1 MVFYKER
8 SFNSKSMIPIAKPY
22 LTEEEAQAAYDTIL
36 TGWITQG
43 PKVQEFEEKFA
54 AYTGAKYAV
63 AVSNCTTA
71 LHLSIIVSGIK
82 EGDEVICPSMSYI
95 ATANA
100 IKYVG
105 AIPVFAEVQQDTY
118 NLDPIDCEKR
128 ITGKTKAILL
138 VHQIGM
144 PADIDAFKTLC
155 NQYDLKL
162 IEDAAC
168 AAGSAYKGKKIGS
181 HSELACFSF
190 HPRKVISTG
199 DGGMITTSSE
209 DYYKRLKLL
218 RQHGMSINDRVRHNA
233 KQLTFEDHVEI
244 GYNYRMTD
252 IQAAVGIKQ
261 LEKLDW
267 IIEERRKIAKAYNEA
282 LKDIPFIR
290 VPLEKEGYYSNYQ
303 SYSIYLKDDCP
314 VHRNTLMQRLL
325 ERGIAS
331 RRGIM
336 NAHRETAYKNLSANI
351 SLPVSEDLQDTSMI
365 LPLYVPMEEEEMEY
379 VITGFREIV
388 NSNKEDHSSKE
399 RVVSPKIIVR

>member
-1 MVFYKER
+1 
-8 SFNSKSMIPIAKPY
+8 MIPIAKPY
-22 LTEEEAQAAYDTIL
+22 LTKEEAQAAYDTIL

-71 LHLSIIVSGIK
+71 LHLAMIVAGIGP
-82 EGDEVICPSMSYI
+82 GDEVICPSMSYI

-105 AIPVFAEVQQDTY
+105 ATPVFAEVLPETY
-118 NLDPIDCEKR
+118 NIDPVDVKKK
-128 ITGKTKAILL
+128 ITEKTKAILI

-144 PADIDAFKTLC
+144 PADIDAFQKLC
-155 NQYDLKL
+155 DTYGLKL

-181 HSELACFSF
+181 HSELVCFSF

-199 DGGMITTSSE
+199 DGGMITTNRE
-209 DYYKRLKLL
+209 GYYNRLKLL
-218 RQHGMSINDRVRHNA
+218 RQHGMSVNDRIRHKAN
-233 KQLTFEDHVEI
+233 KVIFEDHIEV

-267 IIEERRKIAKAYNEA
+267 IVTERRKIAAIYHDA
-282 LKDIPFIR
+282 FKDLDFVRIPF
-290 VPLEKEGYYSNYQ
+290 ENEGYFSNYQ
-303 SYSIYLKDDCP
+303 SYSIYLKKSCP
-314 VHRNTLMQRLL
+314 VNRNELMQELL
-325 ERGIAS
+325 EKGIAS

-336 NAHRETAYKNLSANI
+336 NSHREIAYKDEYGSI
-351 SLPVSEDLQDTSMI
+351 SLPVSEDLQDNSII
-365 LPLYVPMEEEEMEY
+365 LPLYVPMDNESVKY
-379 VITGFREIV
+379 VVETFRAIV
-388 NSNKEDHSSKE
+388 KQMIVP
-399 RVVSPKIIVR
+399 VV